1 MSFTAPRKTKFSP
14 KAKGWAAC
22 VAVGAAATVA
32 TVAAPQNAHAQTV
45 EWWTP
50 ASGQT
55 LTWGSTGYPGESNN
69 MLPYTNPI
77 GQTTGNLVISQT
89 GSSGTNNL
97 QGVYTYGQGTVVH
110 PSETT
115 TAPFFAQ
122 QSVAGFNLINTG
134 HDGDNVTGT
143 SSSWWTKIS
152 FIDRQN
158 ADNTWPAIG
167 LESWSTWDKYFFV
180 GVGYAK
186 QFATTNWVT
195 ESGTDITAGPW
206 GGTGYTQNSA
216 PTSSFAE
223 QGLITMFGDAV
234 NDTVSFQTTSGQNN
248 ATNAGAVDMG
258 IPYANRVAR
267 VNGADASVRI
277 GKLED
282 GTIEITWEYNGVS
295 YPTYANTLWT
305 GTNDWS
311 LEFFVLGHRY
321 AQGAVTFTD
330 MEFGTGY
337 TTQVPE
343 PASLGLLGIGGMLVL
358 ARRRKA

>member
-1 MSFTAPRKTKFSP
+1 MSFTVKHAPKFSP

-32 TVAAPQNAHAQTV
+32 TVATPQKAQAF

-50 ASGQT
+50 PSNQT
-55 LTWGSTGYPGESNN
+55 LTWRNTGYTGETVN
-69 MLPYTNPI
+69 LIPYSNPI
-77 GQTTGNLVISQT
+77 GQTTGSLIFTQT
-89 GSSGTNNL
+89 GSSGTHNVH
-97 QGVYTYGQGTVVH
+97 GVYTYSTTTH
-110 PSETT
+110 ASETT

-122 QSVAGFNLINTG
+122 QSPAGFNLLNSG
-134 HDGDNVTGT
+134 YDGPNMTGT
-143 SSSWWTKIS
+143 SSAWWVKIS

-158 ADNTWPAIG
+158 ADNSWPAIG
-167 LESWSTWDKYFFV
+167 LESWDTWNRYFFI

-186 QFATTNWVT
+186 AGLGTNWVT

-216 PTSSFAE
+216 PTSSSE
-223 QGLITMFGDAV
+223 MGLIALIGDGA
-234 NDTVSFQTTSGQNN
+234 NDTVSFQTSNNQNQN
-248 ATNAGAVDMG
+248 ATNAGATDMG
-258 IPYANRVAR
+258 IPYADRVAR
-267 VNGADASVRI
+267 VNGAEASVRI

-282 GTIEITWEYNGVS
+282 GTLEITWEYDGVT
-295 YPTYANTLWT
+295 YPTYANTFWT
-305 GTNDWS
+305 GTNDLS
-311 LEFFVLGHRY
+311 LDFFVLGYRY
-321 AQGAVTFTD
+321 ATGSVTFTD
-330 MEFGTGY
+330 FEFGGGY

>member
-1 MSFTAPRKTKFSP
+1 MSLTAPRKTKFSP

-32 TVAAPQNAHAQTV
+32 SVSTPQKAHAY

-50 ASGQT
+50 SSGQT

-69 MLPYTNPI
+69 MTPYTNPI

-89 GSSGTNNL
+89 GSAGTNNL
-97 QGVYTYGQGTVVH
+97 QGVYTYSFSAHV
-110 PSETT
+110 SETT

-122 QSVAGFNLINTG
+122 QSPAGFSLMNAGYDGANT
-134 HDGDNVTGT
+134 TGT
-143 SSSWWTKIS
+143 SSSWWARVS

-167 LESWSTWDKYFFV
+167 LESWSTWDKYWFI

-186 QFATTNWVT
+186 QFAGTNWVT

-206 GGTGYTQNSA
+206 GGAGYAQNSA
-216 PTSSFAE
+216 PTSSFTE

-234 NDTVSFQTTSGQNN
+234 NDTVSFQTTSGLNN

-258 IPYANRVAR
+258 IPYADRVQR
-267 VNGADASVRI
+267 VDGAEASVRI

-282 GTIEITWEYNGVS
+282 GTIEITWEYNGVA
-295 YPTYANTLWT
+295 YPTYRNTMWT
-305 GTNDWS
+305 GTDDWS

-321 AQGAVTFTD
+321 AEGAVTFTNL
-330 MEFGTGY
+330 EFGGGY

-343 PASLGLLGIGGMLVL
+343 PASLGLVGIGGMLVL